1 MRNARGFDGLGRVG
15 GLGRKTRRL
24 VAQRVWT
31 RRRRLGR
38 AGACG
43 NATGRLNRHCQCEFE
58 PATHPAQRPLLPGP
72 PRSPLPAPRSSL
84 LAPRASLLA
93 PRLGRVGRCGR
104 RAARVNWRLQCKS
117 ESITRRVQRP
127 APPRPPQGRLVQ
139 DGRWSP
145 ARSLWV
151 AGLDSESVAQSGR
164 AKATRGSN
172 PEVCCVHAVHKAALG
187 PHLAPVPSAVE
198 ADSTNANAS
207 ANARSPAPRSQK

>member
-1 MRNARGFDGLGRVG
+1 MVANEALGRPE
-15 GLGRKTRRL
+15 R
-24 VAQRVWT
+24 WT

-72 PRSPLPAPRSSL
+72 P
-84 LAPRASLLA
+84 
-93 PRLGRVGRCGR
+93 
-104 RAARVNWRLQCKS
+104 
-117 ESITRRVQRP
+117 
-127 APPRPPQGRLVQ
+127 QGRLVQ

-151 AGLDSESVAQSGR
+151 AGLDSESVAQSGW

-207 ANARSPAPRSQK
+207 ANARSPAPTPDRRRHVPKSESFLHHLRDRAGIVSCRSSAGEVPLWGPQTGTRLRPSSGNVPVTGTPPEA

>member
-1 MRNARGFDGLGRVG
+1 M
-15 GLGRKTRRL
+15 
-24 VAQRVWT
+24 
-31 RRRRLGR
+31 GR

-43 NATGRLNRHCQCEFE
+43 NVTGRLNRHCQCEFE
-58 PATHPAQRPLLPGP
+58 PATHPAQRPLLPVP

-139 DGRWSP
+139 AGRWSP

-151 AGLDSESVAQSGR
+151 AGLDGESRCAVWAAQGDSGGVTAYRR
-164 AKATRGSN
+164 ALYSLYRT
-172 PEVCCVHAVHKAALG
+172 LG
-187 PHLAPVPSAVE
+187 WHGLPWVGMDEPQRSSAM
-198 ADSTNANAS
+198 
-207 ANARSPAPRSQK
+207 

>member
-1 MRNARGFDGLGRVG
+1 MGKA
-15 GLGRKTRRL
+15 
-24 VAQRVWT
+24 
-31 RRRRLGR
+31 
-38 AGACG
+38 
-43 NATGRLNRHCQCEFE
+43 
-58 PATHPAQRPLLPGP
+58 
-72 PRSPLPAPRSSL
+72 
-84 LAPRASLLA
+84 
-93 PRLGRVGRCGR
+93 GRCGR
-104 RAARVNWRLQCKS
+104 RAARVNWRLQCKI

-151 AGLDSESVAQSGR
+151 AGLDSESVAQSGW

-207 ANARSPAPRSQK
+207 ANARSPAPTPDRRRHVPKSESFLHHLRDRAGIVSCRSSAGEVPLWGPQTGTRL